1 MQLAGVLL
9 LLAGLV
15 AGLIFSQRS
24 PAIFFAG
31 ALLTGYV
38 LGWIPLEKALHNFTN
53 SSLVTLVLLI
63 LCAVAIEKS
72 RLTSWLSRQFSST
85 SLTVVITRL
94 TLTSAVLSAF
104 INNTAVVSTLMN
116 SLRQHP
122 HFSASKLL
130 LPLSYSAIMG
140 GMLTLIGTSTNL
152 IINSFIEEAGLP
164 GFSFFDFTLLGLTAF
179 VIGFFVLLLGARRL
193 PDHSSRQPKESS
205 YYVTAQVPDGSPLI
219 GHSVEKNGL
228 RSLKSLYLADIQ
240 REQANLCPVSPD
252 TQLQAGDCLHFVG
265 NLAAVPQLQD
275 IPGLEF
281 TPQQQQHE
289 LELMEAVIS
298 YSSSL
303 VGRTIKDVG
312 FRKQYNAAVIGIRRG
327 HERLAGGL
335 GNITLHA
342 GDVLILSADKAFS
355 VSDKLQYDFIYVN
368 GLSIATPLSLQRSV
382 AVVIAFL
389 GVLLLSLL
397 DIVPL
402 VKGLTVLLVLYLLTR
417 TIKLSDIRQRFPL
430 ELFIIVGSAIG
441 LAQLMMDSGVAGL
454 MASGLSAVVGEN
466 SPWLAL
472 AAVFLATWLFTE
484 VITNNAA
491 AALIFPVAYSLA
503 LQLGVDPT
511 PFFMAVAFGASVSF
525 ISPFGYQTNLMVYS
539 AGNYTFRDYLRLGA
553 PLCLVYSSTVL
564 LLLPRFFPF

>member
-38 LGWIPLEKALHNFTN
+38 LGWIPLDKALHNFTN

-63 LCAVAIEKS
+63 LCAIAIEKS
-72 RLTSWLSRQFSST
+72 RLTSWLSRQFSSA

-104 INNTAVVSTLMN
+104 INNTAVVSTLMS

-122 HFSASKLL
+122 HFAASKLL

-152 IINSFIEEAGLP
+152 IVNSFIEEAGLP

-179 VIGFFVLLLGARRL
+179 AIGFFVLLLGARWL
-193 PDHSSRQPKESS
+193 PDNSSRQPKESS
-205 YYVTAQVPDGSPLI
+205 YYVTAQVPEGSPLI
-219 GHSVEKNGL
+219 GHSVENNGL
-228 RSLKSLYLADIQ
+228 RHLKSLYLADIQ
-240 REQANLCPVSPD
+240 RAQKNLCPVSPD
-252 TQLQAGDCLHFVG
+252 IQLRAGDCLHFVG
-265 NLAAVPQLQD
+265 NLTAIPQLQE

-289 LELMEAVIS
+289 FELMEAVIS
-298 YSSSL
+298 NSSS
-303 VGRTIKDVG
+303 
-312 FRKQYNAAVIGIRRG
+312 
-327 HERLAGGL
+327 
-335 GNITLHA
+335 
-342 GDVLILSADKAFS
+342 
-355 VSDKLQYDFIYVN
+355 
-368 GLSIATPLSLQRSV
+368 TPLSLSRSV

-397 DIVPL
+397 NIVPL

-417 TIKLSDIRQRFPL
+417 TIKLSDIRERFPL

-511 PFFMAVAFGASVSF
+511 PFFMAVAFGASASF

-539 AGNYTFRDYLRLGA
+539 AGNYKFRDYLRLGG